1 MAPRKTLTEG
11 NLDPIETMEQESVEE
26 TAPVVE
32 KTPEQLKAD
41 QDAWLNEKI
50 PFFAFRD
57 NGQYK
62 DDIVCWVNDEYCK
75 IQRGKNVMIKRKFYL
90 ALEASARQKQA
101 AAEVEEGFEDQFETD
116 VKRFIV

>member
-1 MAPRKTLTEG
+1 MAPRKTLADG
-11 NLDPIETMEQESVEE
+11 TMEQGLNEE
-26 TAPVVE
+26 NVPVVE
-32 KTPEQLKAD
+32 KTPAQLKAER
-41 QDAWLNEKI
+41 DAWLNEKI
-50 PFFAFRD
+50 PFFAFKD

-62 DDIVCWVNDEYCK
+62 DDIVVWVNDEYCK

-101 AAEVEEGFEDQFETD
+101 AAEVEEGFENQFETD